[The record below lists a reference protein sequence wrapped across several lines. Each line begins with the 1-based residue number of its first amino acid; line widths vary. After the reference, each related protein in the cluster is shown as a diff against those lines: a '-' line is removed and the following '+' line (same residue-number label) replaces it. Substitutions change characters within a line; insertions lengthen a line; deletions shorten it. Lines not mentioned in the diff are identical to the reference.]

1 MMLRQSIDIRAPA
14 SLIYDI
20 AHDVSR
26 WASILPHYRYVR
38 VLERSGADDCVCLM
52 AARRDFVPVRWTAA
66 VHLLPQIP
74 RIEFT
79 HLRGPV
85 TGMRVAWI
93 FDPIGQGTR
102 LTIHHDM
109 ATLRKPLVR
118 TALGT
123 QIAARVF
130 IEPIASRTLAC
141 IKALAEER
149 HG

>member
-14 SLIYDI
+14 SVIYEV
-20 AHDVSR
+20 AHDVSG

-38 VLERSGADDCVCLM
+38 VLEKSGDDDYVCLM
-52 AARRDFVPVRWTAA
+52 AAWRDLVPVRWTAA

-79 HLRGPV
+79 HVGGPT

-109 ATLRKPLVR
+109 AALRRPLVR

-123 QIAARVF
+123 QIAARIF

-141 IKALAEER
+141 IKAIAEER

>member
-1 MMLRQSIDIRAPA
+1 MMLRQSIDIQAPA
-14 SLIYDI
+14 ALIYDV

-26 WASILPHYRYVR
+26 WASMLPHYRYVR
-38 VLERSGADDCVCLM
+38 VLERNGDDCICEM
-52 AARRDFVPVRWTAA
+52 GARRDFVPVRWTAA

-79 HLRGPV
+79 HVNGPT

-93 FDPIGQGTR
+93 FDPTARGTR
-102 LTIHHDM
+102 LTISHDL
-109 ATLRKPLVR
+109 ATLSRPLVR
-118 TALGT
+118 TALGAH
-123 QIAARVF
+123 IAARLF

-141 IKALAEER
+141 IKAIAEER

>member
-14 SLIYDI
+14 TVIYDV

-26 WASILPHYRYVR
+26 WASLLPHYRYVR
-38 VLERSGADDCVCLM
+38 VLERNGDDDCVCVM
-52 AARRDFVPVRWTAA
+52 GARRNFVPVRWTAA

-79 HLRGPV
+79 HVGGPT

-93 FDPIGQGTR
+93 FDPITQGTR
-102 LTIHHDM
+102 LTICHDM
-109 ATLRKPLVR
+109 TLLRRPLVR
-118 TALGT
+118 TALGAE
-123 QIAARVF
+123 IAARVF

>member
-14 SLIYDI
+14 SVIYDI

-26 WASILPHYRYVR
+26 WATMLPHYRYVR
-38 VLERSGADDCVCLM
+38 VLERTGDDDCVCVM

-79 HLRGPV
+79 HVGGPA
-85 TGMRVAWI
+85 TGMRVAWT
-93 FDPIGQGTR
+93 FDPTTHGTR
-102 LTIHHDM
+102 LTISHDM
-109 ATLRKPLVR
+109 ASLRRPLVR
-118 TALGT
+118 TALGA

-130 IEPIASRTLAC
+130 IEPIASQTLAC